1 MGNDFNNILDTMFGN
16 AKYSHK
22 SCTSCP
28 YSLLPAKIKRIKSK
42 MINIK
47 KTALNADTK
56 DEYNQIIVDGFATIY
71 KLL

>member
-1 MGNDFNNILDTMFGN
+1 MFGN
-16 AKYSHK
+16 N

-42 MINIK
+42 MIDIK
-47 KTALNADTK
+47 KLALKANTK
-56 DEYNQIIVDGFATIY
+56 DEYNQIIVDGFAAIY